1 MREAG
6 SRPRPDQLATQS
18 PHTLYRRSSG
28 EVQAVFFVP
37 RVAARAA
44 AGRPSPAFSSLVL
57 CLSISPRTVASS
69 SRRYRIL
76 DRRSPFGDILSLGRK
91 DHKQSSVPP
100 ACGAQAL
107 CRSRPKRLLLFF
119 LFVFVLVVPLFL
131 FLFFVVVVTTVIS
144 RRQRENVGVR
154 DFEKMPAGYRAW
166 DYTSLAI

>member
-28 EVQAVFFVP
+28 EVQAVFFGP

-91 DHKQSSVPP
+91 DHKQSGSV
-100 ACGAQAL
+100 AKLGGGVWYRGGA
-107 CRSRPKRLLLFF
+107 CRSRPPIPSK
-119 LFVFVLVVPLFL
+119 
-131 FLFFVVVVTTVIS
+131 
-144 RRQRENVGVR
+144 
-154 DFEKMPAGYRAW
+154 A
-166 DYTSLAI
+166 